1 MKIINKSIRIID
13 YENETIKNV
22 FTPVAFDEYVSE
34 LVNHILGNES
44 VRKYKTRSSSTEVIN
59 CILKINSSQDEESII
74 RQMDTIAKRLLLK
87 EKEAQNKINRTNT
100 TVQKGSLIQALLTIE
115 PSNELAYLLAKVEH
129 SEWVD
134 DADFSFKTGFSKN
147 KKSLWKSCLFD
158 LSDVSSEVFH
168 SKIFSDTKAL
178 YWSDGFLELDEIN
191 SDESNTY
198 DAFKAIEKVL
208 NQSFKGSPSPDH
220 TLLRNGFLVYLKNH
234 DFIDYPIM
242 VNDLLDK
249 YKPLDETIKED
260 KIKKIKERLL
270 EQPASCGFDNQ
281 FNVVNSAINGRIR
294 QVYHVNEGIDLKVN
308 GAIEEI
314 FETITAVEE
323 NGARYIKIR
332 TTDNST
338 FKKFNTYRN

>member
-13 YENETIKNV
+13 YENETIKPIL
-22 FTPVAFDEYVSE
+22 TPVAFDEYVSD
-34 LVNHILGNES
+34 LVNHILENES

-115 PSNELAYLLAKVEH
+115 STNEFAYLLAKVEH

-158 LSDVSSEVFH
+158 LSDVSSEVFY

-191 SDESNTY
+191 SDESNTIA
-198 DAFKAIEKVL
+198 AFKAIEKVL
-208 NQSFKGSPSPDH
+208 NQSFRGSSSPDH
-220 TLLRNGFLVYLKNH
+220 TLLRNGFLVYLKNN
-234 DFIDYPIM
+234 DYIDYPKM
-242 VNDLLDK
+242 VSNLLDS
-249 YKPLDETIKED
+249 YKPQDEKINED
-260 KIKKIKERLL
+260 KIIKIKEKLL
-270 EQPASCGFDNQ
+270 EQPALCGFDNQ

-294 QVYHVNEGIDLKVN
+294 QIYHVNDGIDLRVN
-308 GAIEEI
+308 GAIENILEKI
-314 FETITAVEE
+314 IAVEE

-338 FKKFNTYRN
+338 FSKFNSNGL